1 MTTLYMTRGDL
12 KPFIEATLK
21 YLDGT
26 TVDLTDSSGVVFNM
40 KKKNGP
46 VIISGKAGSI
56 IDDSSPEVK
65 PSIVRYDWEKGDTDV
80 DGVCLGEFVAT
91 FIDGPAEEGGEPVS
105 KELKFPAK
113 VDFEIR
119 FRERQTA

>member
-1 MTTLYMTRGDL
+1 MTRGDL
-12 KPFIEATLK
+12 KPSIEATLK

-26 TVDLTDSSGVVFNM
+26 TMDLTDASGVVFNM
-40 KKKNGP
+40 KKENGP

-80 DGVCLGEFVAT
+80 DGVCLGEFVVT
-91 FIDGPAEEGGEPVS
+91 FCEAPAEEGGEPVS
-105 KELKFPAK
+105 KELTFPAK
-113 VDFEIR
+113 GDFEIR
-119 FRERQTA
+119 FRKRQTT